1 MEEKTAVTGSAK
13 YMKLLKDK
21 LAFIGKGMKNTFLY
35 FPVTQGS
42 IWLFTLLC
50 TILVSCSDSVVMDVG
65 EKLMYFL
72 IFYGTGSFFAEA
84 LYQKNGK
91 PWLRF
96 SLYIVFIL
104 PAVLF
109 TWLLSLKYGTMV
121 FGWDYDSVQSVLP
134 RYIACYEL
142 VLLSLIHI

>member
-1 MEEKTAVTGSAK
+1 
-13 YMKLLKDK
+13 MKLLKDK

-84 LYQKNGK
+84 LYQKTESRGC
-91 PWLRF
+91 
-96 SLYIVFIL
+96 VFPCISC
-104 PAVLF
+104 
-109 TWLLSLKYGTMV
+109 LS
-121 FGWDYDSVQSVLP
+121 FRQSFLHGCF
-134 RYIACYEL
+134 R
-142 VLLSLIHI
+142 